1 MRSIDKFTI
10 SLVTM
15 SLLSRPIIQGRAST
29 AAEAATPSFKPLN
42 FQNEATE
49 GFIVLSDSRTTR
61 AAANMQ
67 QSHYEEGTL
76 AIIEAFLSC

>member
-1 MRSIDKFTI
+1 MHAANWYEVIPASSSSGNLARKIAGSA
-10 SLVTM
+10 VTP
-15 SLLSRPIIQGRAST
+15 SATVKAST
-29 AAEAATPSFKPLN
+29 SIS
-42 FQNEATE
+42 TE